1 MWGHAG
7 DSGQEMSRLGS
18 SQQRGVSC
26 SEVLGM
32 ETRVEQG
39 CWEGWGGRERE
50 EEPGHWHGEAIKQT
64 LQLQQVNHQM
74 NLLEKESEARE
85 AAREELLLLVDKL
98 EEGNIN
104 LAEELNRAKVKTG
117 ELESTMEVMTQ
128 ELDELK
134 SRFEQVEEEKCKL
147 HQMITIE
154 REEKIE
160 EKRLENDEREERE
173 ARHEKLVEQL
183 ETENLNLQTA
193 LESALAV
200 EPPALPP
207 GHLPSQMLTPLLQES
222 FRVHNRRSLVDTNP
236 MSFMLDH
243 SYDLSYSSSPS
254 ISSAGRGHSPA
265 ASLEDEM
272 VACMSPKLTDPK
284 SRRAMDFSPETPER
298 SLVHLTRHF
307 ASSPL
312 RFSTIL
318 GGQREKTEETSGEAD
333 LEISKRGES
342 LGMSV
347 HHILRHLLRFHKI
360 LSQSLMGGR
369 TISL

>member
-1 MWGHAG
+1 M
-7 DSGQEMSRLGS
+7 D
-18 SQQRGVSC
+18 
-26 SEVLGM
+26 
-32 ETRVEQG
+32 TRVEQG
-39 CWEGWGGRERE
+39 CWEGWGGGERE
-50 EEPGHWHGEAIKQT
+50 EDPGYWHAEAIKQT

-74 NLLEKESEARE
+74 NLLEKEAEARE
-85 AAREELLLLVDKL
+85 AAREELLLLVDRLK
-98 EEGNIN
+98 EGNLY
-104 LAEELNRAKVKTG
+104 LAEELNRTKVRRE

-134 SRFEQVEEEKCKL
+134 SRCEQVEEEKCKL
-147 HQMITIE
+147 HQMIYIE
-154 REEKIE
+154 REEKTE
-160 EKRLENDEREERE
+160 EKRLENNEREERQ
-173 ARHEKLVEQL
+173 ARLEKLVEQL

-193 LESALAV
+193 LESALTVEAPAV
-200 EPPALPP
+200 PP
-207 GHLPSQMLTPLLQES
+207 GHFPSQLSTPLLQES
-222 FRVHNRRSLVDTNP
+222 FRVHNRRSLVDANS

-254 ISSAGRGHSPA
+254 ISSAGRGHHSPA

-272 VACMSPKLTDPK
+272 VACMSPKLMEPR
-284 SRRAMDFSPETPER
+284 SRRAMNFSPETPDR

-312 RFSTIL
+312 RFSATL
-318 GGQREKTEETSGEAD
+318 GQRRETEETSEKAD
-333 LEISKRGES
+333 LKISKRGEY

-347 HHILRHLLRFHKI
+347 HHILRHIFRFHKI